1 MVGASL
7 LVTIGVASSLGPA
20 VGLVSL
26 DLGEGFD
33 TVEWDPHVPAVF
45 RAEPLSIG
53 NAYEVWFIED
63 FEKWE
68 MRRRSGVTVDEF
80 EVCGS
85 FAIHRNLKAGVY
97 ELLRFIIEVV

>member
-20 VGLVSL
+20 MGLVSL

-45 RAEPLSIG
+45 RAELLSIG
-53 NAYEVWFIED
+53 NA
-63 FEKWE
+63 
-68 MRRRSGVTVDEF
+68 
-80 EVCGS
+80 
-85 FAIHRNLKAGVY
+85 
-97 ELLRFIIEVV
+97 